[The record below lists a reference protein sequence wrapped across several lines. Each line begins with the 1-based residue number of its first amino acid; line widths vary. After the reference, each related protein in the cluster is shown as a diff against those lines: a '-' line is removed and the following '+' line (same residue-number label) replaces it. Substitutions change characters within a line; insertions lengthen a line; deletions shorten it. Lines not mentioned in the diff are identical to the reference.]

1 MSSIQQ
7 KSPTDFKANDD
18 TNNLINQIKQA
29 ADNKTPI
36 RIEGNG
42 TKRQLGHSINSN
54 HAVVSTRAHSGIINY
69 DPVELVMT
77 ARAGTTLAEIDAVL
91 AENQQTLACDPAR
104 FNGQAT
110 IGGSLATNQAG
121 PSRPWLGSLRDHVLG
136 VNLINGKGEY
146 LRFGGK
152 VMKNVA
158 GYDVSRLQAGAMGT
172 LGLMTEISVKV
183 LPFASASMTVRQAL
197 SQAEAISNM
206 NLLAGQPTPLSA
218 ASWVNGYLYLQFSG
232 AQSAVENAVNSLVS
246 GTVNKKFTT
255 ASRKYN
261 NSEILSLEQASD
273 FWTQLRDQQLDFFN
287 NLAADESL
295 WRFSINPTA
304 WDDFSNNV
312 DDKAWLAD
320 WGGALRWLKGD
331 FNQEKLSDWAQ
342 RHGGE
347 VTLFAQSQKQSQRDS
362 QNEHDFTGAGQI
374 TLPPINPVIQRIQ
387 TNIKNSFDPNR
398 ILNIGR
404 LYHWS

>member
-1 MSSIQQ
+1 MSTIQK
-7 KSPTDFKANDD
+7 KSPDDFNANDD
-18 TNNLINQIKQA
+18 TKHLIDQVKQA

-36 RIEGNG
+36 TIEGNG
-42 TKRQLGHSINSN
+42 TKRQLGLHINSD
-54 HAVVSTRAHSGIINY
+54 HAVISTHQHSGIINY
-69 DPVELVMT
+69 EPVELVMT

-91 AENQQTLACDPAR
+91 GENQQTLACDPAR

-121 PSRPWLGSLRDHVLG
+121 PSRPWTGSLRDHVLG

-172 LGLMTEISVKV
+172 LGLMTEISFKV
-183 LPFASASMTVRQAL
+183 LPYANATMTVRQAL
-197 SQAEAISNM
+197 PQAEAINYM
-206 NLLAGQPTPLSA
+206 NVLAGQPTPLSA

-232 AQSAVENAVNSLVS
+232 AQSAVENTVNSV
-246 GTVNKKFTT
+246 VNKTLTT
-255 ASRKYN
+255 VSHEHSN
-261 NSEILSLEQASD
+261 TEILSLEQASD
-273 FWTQLRDQQLDFFN
+273 FWSKLRDQQLDFFN
-287 NLAADESL
+287 DLATGESL
-295 WRFSINPTA
+295 WRFSINSTA
-304 WDDFSNNV
+304 WDEFSNSI

-331 FNQEKLSDWAQ
+331 FNQENLSQWAQ
-342 RHGGE
+342 KHGGE
-347 VTLFAQSQKQSQRDS
+347 VTLYAK
-362 QNEHDFTGAGQI
+362 NNNHHEHLFTGGGQI
-374 TLPPINPVIQRIQ
+374 TLPPMNPVIQRIQ
-387 TNIKNSFDPNR
+387 TNIKKSFDPCN